1 MFYYKNTQNTLCKY
15 QNGKACDRDSCL
27 ISCISLL
34 QEGEPQIS
42 AGIMAPGKDYFPVSF
57 VTRCSNATKFWPR
70 RYIKEVRAASRN
82 YQREEAGLY
91 LLLPS

>member
-34 QEGEPQIS
+34 QENPKSQLELWHLQKTIS
-42 AGIMAPGKDYFPVSF
+42 QFLLWLD
-57 VTRCSNATKFWPR
+57 
-70 RYIKEVRAASRN
+70 AAM
-82 YQREEAGLY
+82 
-91 LLLPS
+91 